1 MDEFSYYYIINK
13 IERMITM
20 NKNLT
25 EIIFLL
31 DRSGSM
37 AGLESDTIGGFN
49 AFIEAQRQLEG
60 EIIVTTVLFDDKH
73 EILWN
78 GMEASKIKLTKKE
91 YFVRGCTAL
100 LDAVGKTIIDVGLRL
115 SRRSEE
121 ERPGK
126 VVFVITTDG
135 LENAS
140 CEFTYEK
147 IRELIKH
154 QQEKYNWE
162 FIFLGANIDASKEAD
177 NIGIDIK
184 DAYSFEASENGVQS
198 MYNVV
203 CEAVTEKRQ
212 STRKKVSQNVSF

>member
-1 MDEFSYYYIINK
+1 
-13 IERMITM
+13 M
-20 NKNLT
+20 NMNLT

-49 AFIEAQRQLEG
+49 AFVEKQRELE
-60 EIIVTTVLFDDKH
+60 EETLVTAVLFDDKY

-78 GMEASKIKLTKKE
+78 GINANNAKLTSRE
-91 YFVRGCTAL
+91 YFVRGTTAL
-100 LDAVGKTIIDVGLRL
+100 LDAVGKTILDVGLRL
-115 SRRSEE
+115 SQTNEE

-126 VVFVITTDG
+126 IIFVITTDG
-135 LENAS
+135 MENAS
-140 CEFTYEK
+140 REFTYKK
-147 IRELIKH
+147 IKELISH

-177 NIGIDIK
+177 SIGISK
-184 DAYSFEASENGVQS
+184 NNAYSFEASKAGVVE

-203 CEAVTEKRQ
+203 CEAVSERRE
-212 STRKKVSQNVSF
+212 STKKKGK